1 MPFLNLFAVHQD
13 QLIMEQERQIADEVR
28 LCLMHLYL
36 LIIFMLMKLLLVSIF
51 NYDFGKYLFQDVMT
65 IARMF

>member
-51 NYDFGKYLFQDVMT
+51 NYDFEKYLFQDVMA